1 MLARLDVC
9 MGGRVAE
16 ELIFGADNVTSG
28 ASSDIMQARLS
39 HPAPSLIHLC
49 LTHNVTSGASSDIM
63 QATRLAKAMVTKYG
77 LSDKVGVGERAVRG
91 QGVVVAGHA

>member
-16 ELIFGADNVTSG
+16 ELIFGAD
-28 ASSDIMQARLS
+28 
-39 HPAPSLIHLC
+39 
-49 LTHNVTSGASSDIM
+49 NVTSGASSDIM